1 MCSLY
6 THDFVREWLRLNKN
20 DSTDVACWFMFTRPP
35 FLQCGID
42 VQSWYFTP
50 LWKRGTF
57 HLQTQENSFEKQ
69 SCNVFIDLKSI
80 NILFS
85 LTDILELLNLV
96 PWMLKNVFHSH
107 WQLLHSL
114 KSPMTG
120 AYKCLL
126 VVYEFS
132 QIRAVRK
139 SGCKEHDDFAR
150 SPLFRD
156 QIERLQMVCNLK
168 ISRCTKC

>member
-1 MCSLY
+1 MAQIEQKRQYGCCMLIHVHSASIL
-6 THDFVREWLRLNKN
+6 TVWHWCPVMILH
-20 DSTDVACWFMFTRPP
+20 TT
-35 FLQCGID
+35 
-42 VQSWYFTP
+42 
-50 LWKRGTF
+50 WKRGTF